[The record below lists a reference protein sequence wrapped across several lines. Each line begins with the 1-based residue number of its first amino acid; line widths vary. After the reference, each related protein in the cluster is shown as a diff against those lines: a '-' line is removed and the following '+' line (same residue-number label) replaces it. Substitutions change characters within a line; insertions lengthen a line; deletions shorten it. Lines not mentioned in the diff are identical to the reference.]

1 MKNYRDVYLDY
12 AATTPVDEE
21 VLKFMLPYFSDKF
34 GNPSSIHK
42 FGQETRT
49 EIEIARDRIAKLLN
63 ARQSEIFFTSGGTE
77 SINFA
82 LIGTAYTVRA
92 ESGKNEIITSQAEH
106 HATLETCKFLE
117 KQGFK
122 VIYLKPNQYGFV
134 DSDEVISK
142 LNDNTALVSLIYINN
157 ETGSIT
163 PIQLI
168 AEETSKRKIPF
179 HIDAVQS
186 FGKTKIDMKEIKV
199 DLLSASS
206 HKIFGPKGSGFL
218 FIRTETPIS
227 PIIYGGSQERN
238 RRGGTEN
245 VPGIMGLSKAAEL
258 SYSRIED
265 SYQKVSEIKNYFV
278 DKLNQFED
286 LILFNSPAE
295 NCSPYILNI
304 SFNPK
309 YFDID
314 ENTLI
319 MNFAIR
325 GVAVSSG
332 SACTSGVLEP
342 SHVLLAMGFDE
353 KRASS
358 AVRFS
363 FSHLTTKEEI
373 DYTVEIISEIIQILK
388 PKKND

>member
-1 MKNYRDVYLDY
+1 
-12 AATTPVDEE
+12 
-21 VLKFMLPYFSDKF
+21 
-34 GNPSSIHK
+34 
-42 FGQETRT
+42 
-49 EIEIARDRIAKLLN
+49 
-63 ARQSEIFFTSGGTE
+63 
-77 SINFA
+77 
-82 LIGTAYTVRA
+82 
-92 ESGKNEIITSQAEH
+92 
-106 HATLETCKFLE
+106 
-117 KQGFK
+117 
-122 VIYLKPNQYGFV
+122 
-134 DSDEVISK
+134 
-142 LNDNTALVSLIYINN
+142 
-157 ETGSIT
+157 
-163 PIQLI
+163 
-168 AEETSKRKIPF
+168 
-179 HIDAVQS
+179 
-186 FGKTKIDMKEIKV
+186 MKEIKV

-245 VPGIMGLSKAAEL
+245 VPGIIGLSKAAEL
-258 SYSRIED
+258 SYSRIKD

-278 DKLNQFED
+278 EKLNQFED

-363 FSHLTTKEEI
+363 FSHLTTEEEI
-373 DYTVEIISEIIQILK
+373 DYTIEIISEIIQILK
-388 PKKND
+388 PKKK